1 MSRTSVRATGTHRGR
16 DLLEPAPEP
25 ARPAP
30 VPEPPV
36 PSRWS
41 RAGIEE
47 IVDQVRRL
55 HTDRDPG
62 SRYFGR
68 SWATPGSAGARMIL
82 RHLAT
87 LPGESWLDR
96 WSLFDAATI
105 GRAWQDVGWPD
116 RNTGENVKLAA
127 GLGHLLILD
136 VIRPSYAWQHRRGI
150 NVYPSLGR
158 HRDPDGYAMVVG
170 KAGELFGQRAAADH
184 LVLMLGKVQ
193 AHTGKSVRQVSA
205 ADLLSADQALA
216 ELAVPS
222 LHRRSLEH
230 LWRLLAELGWLR
242 HESLVWPSSRTRTA
256 QLSPEQIV
264 DLHQVASPHREVFIE
279 YLKQRRPALDY
290 STYRSLG
297 VKLLTHF
304 WCDIARHHPGLASF
318 ALSRQIADGWKRRL
332 LAGSDGELRVSRL
345 NELFVVRAFYLDM
358 AQWALEDSYWAQW
371 AAPSPVS
378 RAEVAGYGKLRR
390 SQVSRTQHRTRQIAP
405 LLPQLLARADLDRR
419 ACRALLETA
428 TAAGPGATVR
438 VDGEP
443 WTVRQAN
450 PDSPIR
456 IQSGERARNL
466 TREEDAAFW
475 TWAIVEILRLTGM
488 RCEELLEL
496 THLSIVPYR
505 VPDTGEE
512 IPLLHISPSKT
523 DQERLLVA
531 GPELVHALSAVIH
544 RVRGGRQA
552 MPLTQRWDPGE
563 HRLGAP
569 LPHLICRPHGPE
581 LRPVTATTL
590 ITLLRRLAQRAD
602 LTVNGEPIS
611 FTSHDFRRI
620 FATEALASGLPP
632 HIVQVLLGH
641 KNIATT
647 QIYAAVYPEDVIRH
661 HRTWISQRRLTRPS
675 QEYRQPTP
683 AEWEEFEGHF
693 VKRKVS
699 LGTCGRAYG
708 TNCHH
713 EHACVRCALLHLD
726 PAQTERLREIIAN
739 LHDRVAEAENNNWL
753 GEVEGLK
760 ISLNAAELKLQQA
773 VNQPTASTINLG
785 LPGRRKTD
793 R

>member
-1 MSRTSVRATGTHRGR
+1 M
-16 DLLEPAPEP
+16 
-25 ARPAP
+25 
-30 VPEPPV
+30 
-36 PSRWS
+36 
-41 RAGIEE
+41 
-47 IVDQVRRL
+47 
-55 HTDRDPG
+55 
-62 SRYFGR
+62 
-68 SWATPGSAGARMIL
+68 
-82 RHLAT
+82 
-87 LPGESWLDR
+87 
-96 WSLFDAATI
+96 
-105 GRAWQDVGWPD
+105 
-116 RNTGENVKLAA
+116 
-127 GLGHLLILD
+127 
-136 VIRPSYAWQHRRGI
+136 
-150 NVYPSLGR
+150 
-158 HRDPDGYAMVVG
+158 
-170 KAGELFGQRAAADH
+170 
-184 LVLMLGKVQ
+184 
-193 AHTGKSVRQVSA
+193 
-205 ADLLSADQALA
+205 
-216 ELAVPS
+216 
-222 LHRRSLEH
+222 EH
-230 LWRLLAELGWLR
+230 LWRLLSELGWLR

-297 VKLLTHF
+297 LKLLTHF
-304 WCDIARHHPGLASF
+304 WCDITRHHPGLASF
-318 ALSRQIADGWKRRL
+318 ALTREIADGWKRRL

-419 ACRALLETA
+419 ACRDLLETA

-456 IQSGERARNL
+456 IQRGEQARNL

-505 VPDTGEE
+505 VPGTGEE

-569 LPHLICRPHGPE
+569 LPHLICRLHGPE

-590 ITLLRRLAQRAD
+590 ITLLRRLAQRAN

-620 FATEALASGLPP
+620 FATEALAS
-632 HIVQVLLGH
+632 
-641 KNIATT
+641 
-647 QIYAAVYPEDVIRH
+647 AAF
-661 HRTWISQRRLTRPS
+661 HRTSSRSSSATRTSPPPRS
-675 QEYRQPTP
+675 TPRSIPKTSSGTTDLDQPTP
-683 AEWEEFEGHF
+683 PDPAQPRSTANPPRRNGKSSKATSS
-693 VKRKVS
+693 KRKVS

-713 EHACVRCALLHLD
+713 EHACIRCALLHLD
-726 PAQTERLREIIAN
+726 PARSAGSATSSPTSTTASPKPKS
-739 LHDRVAEAENNNWL
+739 NNWL

-760 ISLNAAELKLQQA
+760 ISLAAAKDKLAQIEQLTRPEP
-773 VNQPTASTINLG
+773 VDLG
-785 LPGRRKTD
+785 LPNPGAREVGGVS
-793 R
+793 